1 MEATLHHDG
10 RPYSAQGT
18 RLKKCTPKL
27 GSRHKTQDMHMIVY
41 SYRCSSL
48 NAERSTR
55 NEGASSHCT
64 RKLNANH
71 GDPFV
76 TPTPGNAYLRFLLS
90 LCFIYSHPHPWTR
103 IFEILALVKWR
114 RSSSPRQR
122 PRQQRHVNQRRYA
135 LPLRHRGA
143 VVSHRSQWC
152 LV

>member
-1 MEATLHHDG
+1 MEQGFAASVRSPAVTLGARTSSSSPGSNDEEVVQPTHAHACTGSQMEATLHHDG

-55 NEGASSHCT
+55 NEGASSYCT
-64 RKLNANH
+64 RKLNANQ

-76 TPTPGNAYLRFLLS
+76 T
-90 LCFIYSHPHPWTR
+90 TR
-103 IFEILALVKWR
+103 MATIIGSKDK
-114 RSSSPRQR
+114 
-122 PRQQRHVNQRRYA
+122 
-135 LPLRHRGA
+135 
-143 VVSHRSQWC
+143 
-152 LV
+152 